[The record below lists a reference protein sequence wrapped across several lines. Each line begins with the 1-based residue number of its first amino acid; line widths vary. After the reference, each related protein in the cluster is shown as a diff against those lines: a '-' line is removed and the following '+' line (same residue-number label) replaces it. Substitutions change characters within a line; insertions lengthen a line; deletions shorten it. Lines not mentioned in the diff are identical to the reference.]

1 MESYIITSPSGEKID
16 TRLEFPIEQPA
27 TWQDYVI
34 LKAASEELAENMDKD
49 GKGKKPAGY
58 AAHHIVPFK
67 EDRPFS
73 RPYAEQARKI
83 LADEKIGLND
93 SVNGVYLPHSS
104 NVKNNTEA
112 YHRKIHTEQYY
123 KEVFSRLNGVA
134 GNRTEIIKTLEKIS
148 DDLKNNKMP
157 Y

>member
-49 GKGKKPAGY
+49 GKGKNQQVMRLIILFLLK
-58 AAHHIVPFK
+58 
-67 EDRPFS
+67 
-73 RPYAEQARKI
+73 KI
-83 LADEKIGLND
+83 DLFLDLMLN
-93 SVNGVYLPHSS
+93 
-104 NVKNNTEA
+104 
-112 YHRKIHTEQYY
+112 R
-123 KEVFSRLNGVA
+123 
-134 GNRTEIIKTLEKIS
+134 LEK
-148 DDLKNNKMP
+148 

>member
-1 MESYIITSPSGEKID
+1 M
-16 TRLEFPIEQPA
+16 
-27 TWQDYVI
+27 
-34 LKAASEELAENMDKD
+34 
-49 GKGKKPAGY
+49 
-58 AAHHIVPFK
+58 
-67 EDRPFS
+67 
-73 RPYAEQARKI
+73 
-83 LADEKIGLND
+83 ND

-148 DDLKNNKMP
+148 DDLKNNKMS

>member
-1 MESYIITSPSGEKID
+1 ME
-16 TRLEFPIEQPA
+16 
-27 TWQDYVI
+27 
-34 LKAASEELAENMDKD
+34 KD
-49 GKGKKPAGY
+49 GKGIKPAGY

-83 LADEKIGLND
+83 LAAEKIGLND

-104 NVKNNTEA
+104 NVKNNTES
-112 YHRKIHTEQYY
+112 YHREIHTGKYY
-123 KEVFSRLNGVA
+123 QTIY
-134 GNRTEIIKTLEKIS
+134 NRLEKHKNNKSAIIDELNKIA
-148 DDLKNNKMP
+148 DDLKNNRIN